1 MPTVVFSL
9 TDLQDLIGQQLSSDQ
24 LESLAT
30 YAKGSIEKTN
40 LEANEVT
47 ISFDDTNLPYVWS
60 VEGFARLCRGILGTE
75 QGIPDVKV
83 AESALS
89 LIVDDS
95 VGAVRP
101 YIGAFLAKGKQVSD
115 AFLKQLI
122 QLQEKL
128 DESFGRKREKISI
141 GIYRAGQIKFPV
153 TYKAVPPDSISF
165 IPLGFPQELSLRNI
179 LEEHPK
185 GKEYGWILK
194 QHKVY
199 PLLVDAKG
207 EVLSFPPI
215 INSNSTGRVLEND
228 DHLFIEATATDSHG
242 LKIVLAILAFALA
255 DRGFSLSSIEVRR
268 GSKKART
275 PDLSPEKLNIALE
288 QVRKLLG
295 LELKNKEAII
305 LLEKARYHVSS
316 TLSVSIPAY
325 RGDILHPCDIIE
337 DIGIMYGYSSI
348 GDKPLTTYTIGK
360 SNALHDF
367 KKIVREL
374 FVGLGYQ
381 EVMSPILS
389 NLNMLYARMQLSSLS
404 DDRKNSARENP
415 VIDSPVVIENPMSET
430 YSCLRSWIIPQLM
443 DFLSKNTHNPYPQKV
458 FEAGRVA
465 MVKPRQGAG
474 QKTVAEHEHIAAVS
488 AHDSVDYTEVRQA
501 VDFTLSQ
508 LGLAGEIKKIE
519 HPSFLP
525 GRAARVV
532 IDGKGVGFLGELHP
546 SVLENH
552 KVMVP
557 VVALELDLDAL
568 FGLVGK

>member
-9 TDLQDLIGQQLSSDQ
+9 TDLQDLVGQQLSPDK
-24 LESLAT
+24 LESLAS

-40 LEANEVT
+40 QEANEVT
-47 ISFDDTNLPYVWS
+47 ISFDDTNLPYLWS
-60 VEGFARLCRGILGTE
+60 VEGFARLCRGILGIE
-75 QGIPDVKV
+75 PGIPYIKV
-83 AESALS
+83 AGSSLS

-95 VGAVRP
+95 VGVVRP
-101 YIGAFLAKGKQVSD
+101 YIGAFLAEGKQVSD

-141 GIYRAGQIKFPV
+141 GIYRAGQVKFPV
-153 TYKAVPPDSISF
+153 TYKAVPPDSVSF
-165 IPLGFPQELSLRNI
+165 VPLGFPHEMSLRNI

-185 GKEYGWILK
+185 GKEYSWILK
-194 QHKVY
+194 QHKMY

-228 DHLFIEATATDSHG
+228 DHLFIEATATDKHG

-268 GSKKART
+268 GSKKAVT
-275 PDLSPEKLNIALE
+275 PDLAPEKVNITLG

-295 LELKNKEAII
+295 LELKNKEVIG
-305 LLEKARYHVSS
+305 LLEKARYHVST
-316 TLSVSIPAY
+316 TLSVSIPPY

-337 DIGIMYGYSSI
+337 DIGIMYGFGSI
-348 GDKPLTTYTIGK
+348 EEKPLTTYTAGK
-360 SNALHDF
+360 SNPLHDF
-367 KKIVREL
+367 KKIAREL

-389 NLNMLYARMQLSSLS
+389 SLNMLSARMQLSPLS
-404 DDRKNSARENP
+404 DNGKDSAKESP
-415 VIDSPVVIENPMSET
+415 AIDNPVVIENPMSET

-465 MVKPRQGAG
+465 MVKPGQGSG
-474 QKTVAEHEHIAAVS
+474 QKTVAEHEHLAAVS
-488 AHDSVDYTEVRQA
+488 AHDSVDYTEARQA

-525 GRAARVV
+525 GRAARII
-532 IDGKGVGFLGELHP
+532 IDGKAAGFLGELHP
-546 SVLENH
+546 SVLETH

-568 FGLVGK
+568 FELVTK